1 MLTERDILN
10 AWLCWGKAG
19 RVPPPAAD
27 AGELRTKVRHM
38 LARFLYADRNLF
50 LAAAKMLAAAKSTD
64 WPTTQQIEMAILIE
78 KTKAKVAQHV

>member
-27 AGELRTKVRHM
+27 AGELRAKVRHM

-64 WPTTQQIEMAILIE
+64 WPTTQQIEMALLIE
-78 KTKAKVAQHV
+78 KTKAKVAQRV

>member
-50 LAAAKMLAAAKSTD
+50 LAAAKSTD
-64 WPTTQQIEMAILIE
+64 WPTTQQIEMALLIE
-78 KTKAKVAQHV
+78 KTKAKVAQRV